1 MNDMMESVNGV
12 FWNKWTKFAWID
24 ACNRK
29 PKAELLHKNRN
40 RLYKLDIF
48 FKMHYNGEHKFEEGI
63 PMIEV
68 SHISKDFVAPK
79 KYPGLRGAVKGLFS
93 TEKVVKTAVDDISFS
108 IDTGEIVGYIGSNG
122 AGKST
127 TIKMMTGILVPTKGT
142 CTVAGINPSRNRKE
156 NAQNIGVVF
165 GQRTQLWWDLPLSES
180 FTILKEIYNVS
191 DAAYAEQMEF
201 LNRVLELQDF
211 FDRPVRTLSLGQRMR
226 ADLGAALLHNPK
238 VLYLDEPTIGL
249 DLVVKD
255 NIRKAIKE
263 INEKYQTTVI
273 LTTHDIGDIEE
284 LCSRIIIIDEGRKI
298 YDGSLCDLKDTYGTR
313 RKVSMEVKQPE
324 KAKGIRLNEV
334 LGVEESVCSTSLNL
348 ENNMLC
354 VTFDK
359 HRLQVPQILSV
370 VMAAVE
376 VKDVQIQETELAE
389 IVKEIYNHGVGGEA

>member
-1 MNDMMESVNGV
+1 
-12 FWNKWTKFAWID
+12 
-24 ACNRK
+24 
-29 PKAELLHKNRN
+29 
-40 RLYKLDIF
+40 
-48 FKMHYNGEHKFEEGI
+48 
-63 PMIEV
+63 MIEV
-68 SHISKDFVAPK
+68 KHISKDFVSPK
-79 KYPGLRGAVKGLFS
+79 KYPGLKGAIKGLFS
-93 TEKVVKTAVDDISFS
+93 NEKVVKKAVDDISFT
-108 IDTGEIVGYIGSNG
+108 IKDGEIVGYIGSNG

-127 TIKMMTGILVPTKGT
+127 TIKMMTGILAPTDGE
-142 CTVAGINPSRNRKE
+142 CLINSINPSKQRKE

-191 DAAYAEQMEF
+191 DEDYKERMEF
-201 LNRVLELQDF
+201 LNNILELSEF

-284 LCSRIIIIDEGRKI
+284 LCSRIIIIDKGKKI
-298 YDGSLCDLKDTYGTR
+298 YDGSLEALKDTYGTK
-313 RKVSMEVKQPE
+313 RKVSMEVKKPE
-324 KAKGIRLNEV
+324 KLKNLDLAGK
-334 LGVEESVCSTSLNL
+334 LGVSLKDCEMEFDK
-348 ENNMLC
+348 ENNLLS

-359 HRLQVPQILSV
+359 HKLQVPQ
-370 VMAAVE
+370 VMNAVMDVTE
-376 VKDVQIQETELAE
+376 VKDIQIQETELAE
-389 IVKEIYNHGVGGEA
+389 IVKEIYNHGLVSEAV